1 MASTVAARLNGY
13 VVGYG
18 NRVGLEAESNS
29 PGLSPAGNKELLSI
43 VSKSES
49 ARPSPGCPLPR

>member
-29 PGLSPAGNKELLSI
+29 PGLSPAGKKELLSL
-43 VSKSES
+43 KSES
-49 ARPSPGCPLPR
+49 ARPSPGCPLP